1 MLYMRNKKE
10 FFKQK
15 WFSNKFE
22 DYNVEFVENYEITAG
37 EIVDIAILLD
47 NKCVAFGYYFK
58 KLTISEGKDSRF
70 YFHSIAMK
78 KAYSCKVAFYF
89 DKHSLLINDFSW
101 VYSFD
106 EKMADKEEFFER
118 IKTLIF

>member
-1 MLYMRNKKE
+1 MSNNLD

-15 WFSNKFE
+15 WISNQFE

-47 NKCVAFGYYFK
+47 NKCVAFGYYFDE
-58 KLTISEGKDSRF
+58 LTISEGKDSRF
-70 YFHSIAMK
+70 YFHSIGMK
-78 KAYSCKVAFYF
+78 KSYSCKVAFYF
-89 DKHSLLINDFSW
+89 DEHSLLINDFSW

-106 EKMADKEEFFER
+106 EKIADKEEFFER
-118 IKTLIF
+118 IKSHYIKEI